1 MWMFFFVEGGII
13 FLLKGE
19 LFLVEGGNIFLL
31 MGELFFC

>member
-19 LFLVEGGNIFLL
+19 LFFVEGGNIFLL